1 MAATQAQSRSGFAA
15 LAARNQAET
24 DARALC
30 AGLSARILQ
39 VLVLTAK
46 GMTQFEIAGALC
58 KSKRTVEAQLGRGRK
73 ALGVAT
79 NIEAA
84 VILTQAGLV

>member
-15 LAARNQAET
+15 LAARNEAET

-30 AGLSARILQ
+30 AGLSPYVLE

-46 GMTQFEIAGALC
+46 GLNYVEIASALC
-58 KSKRTVEAQLGRGRK
+58 RSKRTVEHQMSRGRQ
-73 ALGVAT
+73 ALGVGT